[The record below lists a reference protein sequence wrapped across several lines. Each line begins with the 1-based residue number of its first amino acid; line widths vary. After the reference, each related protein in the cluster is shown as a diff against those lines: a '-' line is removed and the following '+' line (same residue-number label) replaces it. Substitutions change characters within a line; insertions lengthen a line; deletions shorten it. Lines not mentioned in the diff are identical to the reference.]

1 MLWGVFV
8 CCFFFSSRRR
18 HTRCALVTG
27 VQTCALPI
35 CCSEHGAA
43 EAMFVRHY
51 SESVTLLTQEVSQLS
66 KTESTDLT
74 QNGIIIKQVPVRDYS
89 VNDQDIGVTLA
100 DGQYMQFDTL
110 YVALGTSANSKLARM
125 VCATLSDSACIV
137 QI

>member
-1 MLWGVFV
+1 
-8 CCFFFSSRRR
+8 
-18 HTRCALVTG
+18 
-27 VQTCALPI
+27 
-35 CCSEHGAA
+35 
-43 EAMFVRHY
+43 MFVRHY
-51 SESVTLLTQEVSQLS
+51 RESVTLLTQEVSQLS

-125 VCATLSDSACIV
+125 VGANLSDSACIV
-137 QI
+137 VDEHQQTTISGLFAAGDIVERSEERRVGKECVSKGR